1 MKFFKK
7 LNTYKEEEIK
17 GAIFG
22 FGFIK
27 AMNYDSFKYGH
38 LLLFSFNVKV
48 LRFLKKIFI
57 SI

>member
-7 LNTYKEEEIK
+7 LNAYKEEEIK

-22 FGFIK
+22 FGSIK
-27 AMNYDSFKYGH
+27 AMDYDSFKSGH
-38 LLLFSFNVKV
+38 LLLFSFNTKV
-48 LRFLKKIFI
+48 FRFLKKIFI